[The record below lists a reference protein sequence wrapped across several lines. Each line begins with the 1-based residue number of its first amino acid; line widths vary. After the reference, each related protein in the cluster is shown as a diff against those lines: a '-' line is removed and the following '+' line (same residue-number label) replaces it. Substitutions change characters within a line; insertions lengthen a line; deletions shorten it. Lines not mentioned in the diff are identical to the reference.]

1 MFVTELDTFVL
12 KFHQLWKAGH
22 TAHLDLD
29 TCAGKAWVGL
39 RVQLGE
45 VPGPPHHQHRP
56 STSLIKKK
64 DSPSRQ
70 RRRARRAAARQVNV
84 AEEASNEETVEETV
98 NTDPAK
104 KPVEQSENKKT
115 TEEEVNENST
125 ELEAE
130 QAENPKNE
138 SENLIL
144 NDEFCSDNDFMK
156 NATNINTL
164 VDELLVK
171 PGDNEKDEE
180 DIMNLIDYNLKI
192 VGIDV
197 IKIEKEMIQSNQV
210 FKVKIQPSRLEV
222 LKSESFPLRNWS
234 WRPHR

>member
-1 MFVTELDTFVL
+1 M
-12 KFHQLWKAGH
+12 
-22 TAHLDLD
+22 
-29 TCAGKAWVGL
+29 
-39 RVQLGE
+39 
-45 VPGPPHHQHRP
+45 
-56 STSLIKKK
+56 
-64 DSPSRQ
+64 
-70 RRRARRAAARQVNV
+70 NV

-144 NDEFCSDNDFMK
+144 NDEFCSDNDFME
-156 NATNINTL
+156 TNINTL

-171 PGDNEKDEE
+171 PGDNEKDAK

-197 IKIEKEMIQSNQV
+197 IKIEKEMIQSNGV
-210 FKVKIQPSRLEV
+210 FKEKIQPTRLEV
-222 LKSESFPLRNWS
+222 L
-234 WRPHR
+234 

>member
-1 MFVTELDTFVL
+1 MGWPLCPA
-12 KFHQLWKAGH
+12 W
-22 TAHLDLD
+22 
-29 TCAGKAWVGL
+29 TCSW
-39 RVQLGE
+39 
-45 VPGPPHHQHRP
+45 PSSP
-56 STSLIKKK
+56 STPPFYLKKK

-70 RRRARRAAARQVNV
+70 RRRARRAAARLVNV
-84 AEEASNEETVEETV
+84 AEEASIEETVEETV

-115 TEEEVNENST
+115 TEEVNENST

-144 NDEFCSDNDFMK
+144 NDEFCSDNDFME
-156 NATNINTL
+156 TNINTL

-171 PGDNEKDEE
+171 PGDNEKDAK
-180 DIMNLIDYNLKI
+180 DIMYLIDYNLKI

-197 IKIEKEMIQSNQV
+197 IKIEKEIIQSNQV
-210 FKVKIQPSRLEV
+210 FKVKIQPNRLEV